1 MLFRSWHAEYLGADE
16 DRYAPLFRRLA
27 RTDDGES
34 ARGMGGDMFALFARR
49 ERDATARI
57 MHDLEGLLEVRGAQ
71 ARCLE
76 CPGVVSV
83 AAASKA
89 QVAHPVTSLLALLL
103 D

>member
-1 MLFRSWHAEYLGADE
+1 
-16 DRYAPLFRRLA
+16 
-27 RTDDGES
+27 
-34 ARGMGGDMFALFARR
+34 MFALFARR
-49 ERDATARI
+49 EKELTRRVLA
-57 MHDLEGLLEVRGAQ
+57 DLGGLLEVRGAQ